1 MQLLPYYCI
10 LFVYVDNAVAD
21 KNGTKACSMWWMEWR
36 NSTRRC
42 TSEIDGQ
49 FTCDGENSCKLEETF
64 CLSYDN
70 ISQLLLAA
78 RCPYSYY
85 QQDYLRNLNS
95 SVTPDELNEMMCG
108 PLNRQGL
115 FCSKCKPGYGIP
127 VFSKVV
133 DECVKCDSR
142 FAWPLYLAL
151 VLIPITVFYIVV
163 IIFNFSATRPPITA
177 YIFYCQ
183 LFGQI
188 VSPHNIH
195 FLRHSFEANSNHAFL
210 YLTWTVCDIWNLDIL
225 RYVIP
230 GFCLSEGFTNIGAL
244 FLELVTAFYPPF
256 LIIITVILIEMHASN
271 FKVVVFLWK
280 PFHKCFSSFRR
291 TWDPKSSVINAFAT
305 FLLLSSFKVCFSAF
319 TFFYSIKIH
328 SQDDSVTVLYIE
340 PNVKLIDCYKQPYF
354 IPLILIFLSFVIVP
368 MFLLSLY
375 PTKCWKIAC
384 RRICSA
390 RQRNAIFL
398 FMDAFQGHYKDG
410 TGGTY
415 DYRSASCIGF
425 VIRFVACASFVFGKS
440 KGYSSY
446 VAERILPAFITA
458 SLFYALI
465 QPCRKQYMNVVEA
478 LLYSTA
484 AVLLVYTESLKLW
497 YTNYLLVVIL
507 APSVVFVCAIAYKL
521 LGVLGILHQIK
532 GIIVKIKF
540 GWSHNENESPE
551 AEPHRLTHPTQYT
564 PLLQ

>member
-1 MQLLPYYCI
+1 MTCSLYNLSMRIVVLLIFLCHKIDGRNDSEKCPFWMMTYNEIIKCHGESIDLEGGYCM
-10 LFVYVDNAVAD
+10 F
-21 KNGTKACSMWWMEWR
+21 SMD
-36 NSTRRC
+36 NST
-42 TSEIDGQ
+42 
-49 FTCDGENSCKLEETF
+49 
-64 CLSYDN
+64 LSVA
-70 ISQLLLAA
+70 Q
-78 RCPYSYY
+78 CPYSYY
-85 QQDYLRNLNS
+85 QLDYIRNLNS
-95 SVTPDELNEMMCG
+95 SVTPDEFNEMMCG

-151 VLIPITVFYIVV
+151 VLIPITMFYIVV

-183 LFGQI
+183 FLSQI
-188 VSPHNIH
+188 VSPYNTH
-195 FLRHSFEANSNHAFL
+195 FIRHLFEAHTNRAFL

-225 RYVIP
+225 RYIIP
-230 GFCLSEGFTNIGAL
+230 AFCLSEEFSHLDAL
-244 FLELVTAFYPPF
+244 FLESLTAFYPLF
-256 LIIITVILIEMHASN
+256 LIFLTIVFIEMHASN
-271 FKVVVFLWK
+271 FRVVVFLWK

-305 FLLLSSFKVCFSAF
+305 FLLLSSFKVCFLAF
-319 TFFYSIKIH
+319 TFFYASDINGY
-328 SQDDSVTVLYIE
+328 VLYIE

-354 IPLILIFLSFVIVP
+354 IPYILLLLSFVIVP
-368 MFLLSLY
+368 MFLLCLY
-375 PTKCWKIAC
+375 PSKCCKIAC

-410 TGGTY
+410 TCGTY

-425 VIRFVACASFVFGKS
+425 VIRFIVCTSFTGVSARRFLLIS
-440 KGYSSY
+440 R
-446 VAERILPAFITA
+446 VIPIFLAI
-458 SLFYALI
+458 SLFYAYV
-465 QPCRKQYMNVVEA
+465 QPCKKHHINLIES
-478 LLYSTA
+478 LLYITA
-484 AVLLVYTESLKLW
+484 IMVLF
-497 YTNYLLVVIL
+497 YTNAHYIYAKFHILLMIIL
-507 APSVVFVCAIAYKL
+507 MPSIVFVCAIVYKL
-521 LGVLGILHQIK
+521 LGLLGILHLMK
-532 GIIVKIKF
+532 GIVVRIWQF
-540 GWSHNENESPE
+540 GKSHDDNESPE